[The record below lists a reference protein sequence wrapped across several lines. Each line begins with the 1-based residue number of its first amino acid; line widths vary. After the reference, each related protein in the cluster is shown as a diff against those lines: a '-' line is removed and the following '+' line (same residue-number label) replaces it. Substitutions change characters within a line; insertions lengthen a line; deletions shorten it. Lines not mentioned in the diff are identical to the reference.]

1 MNITPYTVISI
12 ETLLFGSYN
21 LTDETNLIVFTN
33 VQKYIYHTNRFGLY
47 KIMLCTQDDM
57 KLYSVLRMI

>member
-1 MNITPYTVISI
+1 MQIFMNITPKAVILI

-33 VQKYIYHTNRFGLY
+33 VQKYISYTNRFG
-47 KIMLCTQDDM
+47 
-57 KLYSVLRMI
+57 